1 MPDIEVEKIELSAD
15 KTTINK
21 GEIINLNTKIIPE
34 DATNKNI
41 TFSSS
46 NPKVLEVS
54 NNGKVTG
61 ISSGK
66 ATITARAENGVN
78 SKIDI
83 TVYSPV
89 TDILLST
96 DNVRIQVDGNFK
108 INAQVLPE
116 DADNK
121 AIEYKSENELI
132 AKVDSMRQYNGYF
145 RRNY

>member
-46 NPKVLEVS
+46 NSKVLEVS

-66 ATITARAENGVN
+66 STITARAENGVN

-83 TVYSPV
+83 AVYSPV

-132 AKVDSMRQYNGYF
+132 AKVDSMRQYNRYF

>member
-46 NPKVLEVS
+46 NSKVLEVS

-66 ATITARAENGVN
+66 YTITARAENGVN

-83 TVYSPV
+83 AVYSPV

-132 AKVDSMRQYNGYF
+132 AKVDSMRQYNRYF

>member
-21 GEIINLNTKIIPE
+21 GEIINLNIKINPE

-46 NPKVLEVS
+46 NSKVLEVS

-61 ISSGK
+61 ITSGK

-78 SKIDI
+78 SKIEI

-108 INAQVLPE
+108 INTQILPE

-121 AIEYKSENELI
+121 DIEYKSEDELV
-132 AKVDSMRQYNGYF
+132 AKVDNMRKYNRCF